1 MSDRNSKVSGQNDS
15 KVSNRRN
22 SKISEIV
29 IGKVDSEL
37 GKRPHIPKS
46 LSGWALWMIPLP
58 RTQPSQSLSHK
69 SHKSHKVTREE
80 PAKEV
85 KVPGSSRV
93 PQTGGWDLHQPPW
106 SFGFDSQTR
115 GTRENHDR
123 CVKVQGSSRVPV
135 VCVYYCRTYYK
146 AVRWG
151 GGSCQ
156 NCAARYLNFRPT
168 PASGRGERRKTLRE
182 A

>member
-1 MSDRNSKVSGQNDS
+1 
-15 KVSNRRN
+15 
-22 SKISEIV
+22 
-29 IGKVDSEL
+29 VDSEL